1 MSPQTQFQGI
11 FGLSLARARFN
22 SRTLLRWW
30 CLLGLCT
37 SGDGSQLLLN
47 VQVALSDLLLH
58 LPVVVQSLTDHEE
71 QFGAIIARQG
81 RFDLGLAFLDPMI
94 DQRGKFF
101 RVAFTRQNRIQNR
114 LSALSAD
121 ISQHV
126 MQVKVHLTERLLDVL
141 DPHGPAFDQ
150 VFGIG
155 RELHP
160 MQRIQHEIF
169 E

>member
-1 MSPQTQFQGI
+1 MLGQTQFQSI
-11 FGLSLARARFN
+11 FGLSLSRARFN

-30 CLLGLCT
+30 WCLLGAVLGLCA
-37 SGDGSQLLLN
+37 SGDCSQLLLN
-47 VQVALSDLLLH
+47 VQVALDDLLLH

-121 ISQHV
+121 I
-126 MQVKVHLTERLLDVL
+126 
-141 DPHGPAFDQ
+141 
-150 VFGIG
+150 
-155 RELHP
+155 
-160 MQRIQHEIF
+160 
-169 E
+169 